1 MVSVRV
7 AGTSWAPGA
16 GRARRAGE
24 GRRVGSGAHLACSS
38 MHVNTLGANMVPPA
52 PSFPAAICLAGAPGG
67 VPNFKLTG

>member
-1 MVSVRV
+1 M
-7 AGTSWAPGA
+7 GTRR

-52 PSFPAAICLAGAPGG
+52 PSFPAAICLAGAPRGSAE
-67 VPNFKLTG
+67 PTRESDFKLTG